1 MNLRKKTELA
11 AKTLKVGKER
21 IVFVKERIQEIK
33 EAISKQDMR
42 DLHKEGAILIKE
54 KVGRKTNSSRKNKR
68 GPGKIKKKINI
79 RKKNY
84 MLIARKLRGYVKEL
98 LTQNKLTKQEAVE
111 IRKKIRN
118 SEFKSKANLKT
129 YIGGIKG

>member
-1 MNLRKKTELA
+1 MNLRAKKELA
-11 AKTLKVGKER
+11 AKALNVGKER
-21 IVFVKERIQEIK
+21 IIFVKGRLAEIK

-42 DLHKEGAILIKE
+42 DLNKEGAILTKE
-54 KVGRKTNSSRKNKR
+54 VRGRKTNIKRRNRR
-68 GPGKIKKKINI
+68 GPGKIKKKLNL

-84 MLIARKLRGYVKEL
+84 MLITRKLREFVKEL
-98 LTQNKLTKQEAVE
+98 MTQGKLTKEEAVE

-118 SEFKSKANLKT
+118 NEFKSKVNLKT

>member
-11 AKTLKVGKER
+11 AKTLGVGKDRIIFVNER
-21 IVFVKERIQEIK
+21 LPEIK
-33 EAISKQDMR
+33 EAISKQDIR
-42 DLHKEGAILIKE
+42 ELHKEGAIIVKE
-54 KVGRKTNSSRKNKR
+54 VKGRKTNVSRRNKR
-68 GPGKIKKKINI
+68 GPGKIRKKINL

-84 MLIARKLRGYVKEL
+84 MLITRKLRTYVKEL
-98 LTQNKLTKQEAVE
+98 MNQKKLTKDEVVE

-129 YIGGIKG
+129 YIGGIKE